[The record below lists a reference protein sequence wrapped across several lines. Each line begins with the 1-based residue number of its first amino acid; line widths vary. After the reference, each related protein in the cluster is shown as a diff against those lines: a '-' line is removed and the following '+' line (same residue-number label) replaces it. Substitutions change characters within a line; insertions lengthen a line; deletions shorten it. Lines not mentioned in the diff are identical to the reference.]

1 VGPSTISSMAVMPSQ
16 NSVNES
22 ERRYLEDGIWQHGRF
37 YGSWKPGKYLFP
49 IDSEELNRLDIF
61 HKVFLLARDNK
72 PLHAPIQRQAP
83 RIMDIGTGTG
93 IWAINVAEECF
104 TDAQIMAVDLNQIL
118 PALIPPGVLPK
129 QYDIEEPVWN
139 SLFTDCDF
147 IHMRMLL
154 GSIQTDLW
162 PQVYHNIFEHLAP
175 GIGHLE
181 HIEVDWTPRC
191 DDDERPANSA
201 FEKWSELFFDG
212 MERFNRTA
220 RVMPQETQQ
229 LLEATGFVEVK
240 HEVHRAYVCPWSSDR
255 HEREI
260 ARWFNI
266 GLSHSLEA
274 LAMKP
279 LVEKLGFKAEDVR
292 ELCNTAK
299 RETCVLRYH
308 TYCNIHVWTA
318 RKPGSP
324 Q

>member
-1 VGPSTISSMAVMPSQ
+1 MVVMPPQ

-22 ERRYLEDGIWQHGRF
+22 EGRYLQDGFWQHGRF

-72 PLHAPIQRQAP
+72 PFLVPIRRTSP

-93 IWAINVAEECF
+93 IWAINVAEERCLS
-104 TDAQIMAVDLNQIL
+104 DAQIMAVDLNQIQ
-118 PALIPPGVLPK
+118 PALIPPGFMPK
-129 QYDIEEPVWN
+129 QYDIEEPSWGP
-139 SLFTDCDF
+139 LLADCDL

-162 PQVYHNIFEHLAP
+162 PQVYHNAFEHLTP
-175 GIGHLE
+175 GIGFLE
-181 HIEVDWTPRC
+181 HIEVDWIPRC

-201 FEKWSELFFDG
+201 FVKWAELFLDG
-212 MERFNRTA
+212 MDRFNRSV
-220 RVMPQETQQ
+220 RVTPQEHRQM
-229 LLEATGFVEVK
+229 LEATGFTDVRQEVIK
-240 HEVHRAYVCPWSSDR
+240 AYVCPWSADR
-255 HEREI
+255 NEREI

-274 LAMKP
+274 MSLKP
-279 LVEKLGFKAEDVR
+279 LIEKLGYEAEEVR
-292 ELCNTAK
+292 ELCERAK

-318 RKPGSP
+318 RKPGP
-324 Q
+324 QQ

>member
-1 VGPSTISSMAVMPSQ
+1 MVVMPPQ

-22 ERRYLEDGIWQHGRF
+22 EGRYLRDGFWQHGRF

-72 PLHAPIQRQAP
+72 PFQAPIRRPSP

-104 TDAQIMAVDLNQIL
+104 SDAQIMAVDLNQIQ
-118 PALIPPGVLPK
+118 PALIPPGVMPM
-129 QYDIEEPVWN
+129 QFDIEESVWGP
-139 SLFTDCDF
+139 LLADCDL

-162 PQVYHNIFEHLAP
+162 PQIYRKLFEHLTP

-201 FEKWSELFFDG
+201 FVKWAELFLDG
-212 MERFNRTA
+212 MDRFNRSA
-220 RVMPQETQQ
+220 RVTPQETQQ
-229 LLEATGFVEVK
+229 QLEAAGFTDVR
-240 HEVHRAYVCPWSSDR
+240 HEVTKAYVCPWSPDR
-255 HEREI
+255 QEREI

-274 LAMKP
+274 MSLKP
-279 LVEKLGFKAEDVR
+279 LIEKLGLKAEEVR
-292 ELCNTAK
+292 ELCSRAK

>member
-1 VGPSTISSMAVMPSQ
+1 MPPQ
-16 NSVNES
+16 NSVNNAEG
-22 ERRYLEDGIWQHGRF
+22 RYLQDGTWQHGRF

-72 PLHAPIQRQAP
+72 PLLAPIQRKAP
-83 RIMDIGTGTG
+83 RMMDIGTGTG

-104 TDAQIMAVDLNQIL
+104 PDARIMAVDLNQIQ
-118 PALIPPGVLPK
+118 PALIPPNVMPK
-129 QYDIEEPVWN
+129 QYDIEEPVW
-139 SLFTDCDF
+139 SELLPDCDF

-162 PQVYHNIFEHLAP
+162 PQVYHNIFEHLAS

-181 HIEVDWTPRC
+181 HIEVDWIPRC

-201 FEKWSELFFDG
+201 FEKWAELFLDG
-212 MERFNRTA
+212 MDRFNRTA
-220 RVMPQETQQ
+220 RVMPQETRQ
-229 LLEATGFVEVK
+229 LLEATGFTDVKQEVI
-240 HEVHRAYVCPWSSDR
+240 RAYVCPWSSDR
-255 HEREI
+255 QERDI

-274 LAMKP
+274 LSLKP
-279 LVEKLGFKAEDVR
+279 LIEKLGLKAEDVR
-292 ELCNTAK
+292 ELCTTAK

-318 RKPGSP
+318 RKPGPP